1 LTNFFQ
7 HVTLLTQQQTL
18 EALMS
23 IIVKQTPFH
32 QIPVNSCFY
41 YKGVLWYKRSSR
53 TANVNGYRSRWKR
66 FSKNDMAD

>member
-1 LTNFFQ
+1 
-7 HVTLLTQQQTL
+7 
-18 EALMS
+18 MS